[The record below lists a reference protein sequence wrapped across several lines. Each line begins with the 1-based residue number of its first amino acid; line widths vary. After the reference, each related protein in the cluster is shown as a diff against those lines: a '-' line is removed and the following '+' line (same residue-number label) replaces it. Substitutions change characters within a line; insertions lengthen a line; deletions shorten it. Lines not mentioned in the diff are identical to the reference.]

1 MPRLSRR
8 VCLAFAVLAGSCPGI
23 AASAEESSTSG
34 TTPPAVWSAELGIGA
49 EYDSNVSVQEV
60 DVTSNQS
67 DYAMTLD
74 AGVAMKKQLTKTV
87 KTALTYDFSQSIY
100 DKFSQVDRQTNIL
113 GADLTVDL
121 GRVDPA
127 LSVYYINSRL
137 DGSQFLDLYRVSPSV
152 SGFLSQ
158 KWFGRGAY
166 VYSDKTIHE
175 RKGRDATTNAG
186 ELDAYYFLRGL
197 RQYFNF
203 GYRYRDEDANADRYD
218 YTSNSAKLRF
228 IQRFKIFSRLAKVE
242 LAWRYEDRNYTS
254 DTPSIGEKRHD
265 ERSRLRFDFEL
276 PVFGNGAVKFFAGY
290 ADYESNYAPA
300 AYDQTLVGTRFIY
313 AW

>member
-1 MPRLSRR
+1 MPRLCRR
-8 VCLAFAVLAGSCPGI
+8 VCLAVAVLSGLCPGF
-23 AASAEESSTSG
+23 AAAAEKEG
-34 TTPPAVWSAELGIGA
+34 VTPPTVWSAELGIGA

-60 DVTSNQS
+60 DATSNQG

-74 AGVAMKKQLTKTV
+74 AGLAVKKQLSKTV
-87 KTALTYDFSQSIY
+87 KAALTYDFSQSIY
-100 DKFSQVDRQTNIL
+100 DKFSQVDRQTNIF
-113 GADLTVDL
+113 GADLGVDL
-121 GRVDPA
+121 GKVDPG

-137 DGSQFLDLYRVSPSV
+137 DGSKFLDLTRISPSV

-166 VYSDKTIHE
+166 VYSDKTIHN
-175 RKGRDATTNAG
+175 RKGRNATTNAG

-203 GYRYRDEDANADRYD
+203 GYRYRHENAKADQYD
-218 YTSNSAKLRF
+218 YQSNSAKLRF
-228 IQRFKIFSRLAKVE
+228 IQRFELFSRLAKLE
-242 LAWRYEDRNYTS
+242 LALRYEDRQYSS

-265 ERSRLRFDFEL
+265 KRNRLRMDFEI
-276 PVFGNGAVKFFAGY
+276 PVFGAGAIQFFAGY
-290 ADYESNYAPA
+290 ADYESNYDPA

-313 AW
+313 SW